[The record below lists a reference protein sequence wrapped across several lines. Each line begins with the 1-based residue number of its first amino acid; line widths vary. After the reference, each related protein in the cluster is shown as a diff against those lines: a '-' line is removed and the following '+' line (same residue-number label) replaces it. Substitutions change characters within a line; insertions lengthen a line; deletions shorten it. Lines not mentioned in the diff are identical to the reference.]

1 MSLSAAKIAGSN
13 AARGR
18 VTNDYYATPFHATEA
33 ILDKLSDYDL
43 GDNILEP
50 AAGEGHI
57 VKVLTERFP
66 NKNIIANDL
75 EWRNSRF
82 GFNIQG
88 DVDFLTYEPECEINT
103 VITNPPFS
111 LAQHFIEKGLQI
123 AKKYV
128 IILAK
133 IQLLE
138 GEKRKLFFENNPP
151 HYIYVFS
158 KRCSTLRN
166 GEEIDE
172 NGKKITTVL
181 CLAWYVWEVGYK
193 GETIVRWI

>member
-1 MSLSAAKIAGSN
+1 MSLTGTKLAGSN

-18 VTNDYYATPFHATEA
+18 VVNDYYATPFHATEA
-33 ILDKLSDYDL
+33 ILDKLSDCDL

-88 DVDFLTYEPECEINT
+88 DVDFLTYEPECEIDT

-123 AKKYV
+123 AKRFV

-138 GEKRKLFFENNPP
+138 GDKRRTLFESCPP
-151 HYIYVFS
+151 P
-158 KRCSTLRN
+158 
-166 GEEIDE
+166 
-172 NGKKITTVL
+172 L
-181 CLAWYVWEVGYK
+181 CLCVQ
-193 GETIVRWI
+193 

>member
-1 MSLSAAKIAGSN
+1 MSLSAAKISGSD
-13 AARGR
+13 ATRGR
-18 VTNDYYATPFHATEA
+18 VANDYYATPFYATEA

-57 VKVLTERFP
+57 VKVLAERFP

-88 DVDFLTYEPECEINT
+88 DVDFLTYEPEYEVDT

-111 LAQHFIEKGLQI
+111 LAQQFIEKSLQI

-138 GEKRKLFFENNPP
+138 GEKRKLLFENNPP

-166 GEEIDE
+166 GEEIDK
-172 NGKKITTVL
+172 NGKKLTTVL

-193 GETIVRWI
+193 GETTVKWI